1 VAVAVAAE
9 AEPAI
14 PVAAEAPRIFAASVA
29 DMFRAP
35 ALELRELATRKSLWE
50 REDRRHCEECEDRW
64 QCAER
69 PQSQ

>member
-1 VAVAVAAE
+1 VAVAVAVAAE

-35 ALELRELATRKSLWE
+35 ALELRELATRMSVPRVFTDPRPGQGR
-50 REDRRHCEECEDRW
+50 RE
-64 QCAER
+64 
-69 PQSQ
+69 